1 MYLNEKY
8 TKIVR
13 IMFIN
18 TIKNFFFID
27 FIVLYHYFLI
37 MQYFFITFVEKFGVL
52 SSENDVV
59 DFYNK
64 IKTRYFFMMISP
76 QELENDL
83 KNESLKN
90 LIKMKN
96 SLIQEIKYFEK
107 NKDVILAQE
116 VTICPSEEVVYKM
129 NLLYL
134 DVCDKLIAEK
144 CK

>member
-8 TKIVR
+8 TKTVR

-37 MQYFFITFVEKFGVL
+37 MQSFFITFVEKFGVP
-52 SSENDVV
+52 SSENDVFG
-59 DFYNK
+59 FYNK

-76 QELENDL
+76 QEFENDL

-134 DVCDKLIAEK
+134 DVCNKLIAEK